1 MKDDVF
7 WFDIAMDDSQRVDF
21 VDSFTDLLDNRCN
34 FCLCHWFG
42 SLELMEELS
51 SCSDFQNDVDMG
63 FIIEISVHFD
73 DVRVVEVHLD
83 LQLSDELL
91 DDVLVF

>member
-1 MKDDVF
+1 MK
-7 WFDIAMDDSQRVDF
+7 
-21 VDSFTDLLDNRCN
+21 
-34 FCLCHWFG
+34 
-42 SLELMEELS
+42 ELS
-51 SCSDFQNDVDMG
+51 SCSDFQNDVDVG